1 MKQLFLPL
9 WAYRY
14 FILSSIKTEF
24 RSRFARSKLG
34 GLWMVLHPL
43 AMVLI
48 YALILSQIMTAKL
61 PEVGTQYAYPVY
73 ILSGMVGWT
82 LFSEILGR
90 CLNVFIDNANLLK
103 KMSFPKLA
111 LPLIIIGSGLV
122 NFLLLFIT
130 MFVVFGFLGHI
141 PFHALHWIPL
151 LVLITLGLA
160 VGIGLFFGVLNVFMR
175 DVGQVMNIALQFWFW
190 LTPIVYMI
198 SIVPEKYRWLM
209 MLNPMT
215 GLTMGYHNVLLY
227 DKAPDISLLIYPS
240 LFAMMSLLLAMVIF
254 KKASEEMADVL

>member
-1 MKQLFLPL
+1 MKRVFLPL

-43 AMVLI
+43 ALVLI

-61 PEVGTQYAYPVY
+61 PEVATQYAYPVY
-73 ILSGMVGWT
+73 ILSGIVGWM

-90 CLNVFIDNANLLK
+90 SLTVFIDNGNLLK

-130 MFVVFGFLGHI
+130 MFVVFGFLGHL
-141 PFHALHWIPL
+141 PFHMLHWIPL

-160 VGIGLFFGVLNVFMR
+160 AGIGLFFGVLNVFMR
-175 DVGQVMNIALQFWFW
+175 DIGQVMNIALQFWFW
-190 LTPIVYMI
+190 LTPIVYMA
-198 SIVPEKYRWLM
+198 SIVPEKHHWLL

-215 GLTMGYHNVLLY
+215 GVTMGFQHVLLY
-227 DKAPDISLLIYPS
+227 DKAPDASLLVYPS
-240 LFAMMSLLLAMVIF
+240 VFAIVSLSLAMVIF